1 MYQNILVP
9 LDGSKL
15 AECVLPHVEA
25 LTRGFKA
32 KVTFLRVI
40 EPRCP
45 KAEDAGDYD
54 FPEEVVRR
62 IESKNRDEAQGYLKK
77 VMAAGPYDDARIES
91 VILSGDVVETMM
103 EYIARNHV
111 DLIVMATHGLS
122 GLSRWVWGSV
132 ADRILR
138 SAGVPV
144 LIVRPPG
151 LFPGSEK

>member
-25 LTRGFKA
+25 LTRYFKA
-32 KVTFLRVI
+32 KVTFLRVV
-40 EPRCP
+40 EPCCP

-54 FPEEVVRR
+54 FPGEVVRK
-62 IESKNRDEAQGYLKK
+62 IESKNRAEAQGYLKN
-77 VMAAGPYDDARIES
+77 VMAAGPYENARVES
-91 VILSGDVVETMM
+91 VVLSGAVVEILT

-151 LFPGSEK
+151 SVSGI